1 MNKDESVEKTLR
13 EAGIFPPSVQD
24 RHYGDKAEMTREE
37 IIGKTL
43 REMSLFSS
51 LEQGGQSSNKA
62 ADLST
67 VIAGLQR
74 RLPPGKKIKTCGA
87 FKHLNAGCCDP
98 CHTCRPHTDM
108 NLIDLPDGTKAWV
121 CCAVEWAIY
130 PERYVELMERSRNC
144 PEGKLFREMFGDYDR
159 KED

>member
-1 MNKDESVEKTLR
+1 MTKDESVEKTLR

-24 RHYGDKAEMTREE
+24 SHYGDKAEMTREG

-51 LEQGGQSSNKA
+51 LEQGSQSSDEA
-62 ADLST
+62 GHLST
-67 VIAGLQR
+67 VIAELRR
-74 RLPPGKKIKTCGA
+74 RLPPDTTIKTCGA
-87 FKHLNAGCCDP
+87 FKHLNAACCDP
-98 CHTCRPHTDM
+98 CHTSCPHTDM

-130 PERYVELMERSRNC
+130 PERYAELMERSRNC
-144 PEGKLFREMFGDYDR
+144 PEGKLFIEMFGDDDR

>member
-1 MNKDESVEKTLR
+1 MTKDEITEKTLR

-24 RHYGDKAEMTREE
+24 SHYGDKAEMTREE
-37 IIGKTL
+37 IMEKTL

-51 LEQGGQSSNKA
+51 LEQDSQSSNKA
-62 ADLST
+62 AHLST
-67 VIAGLQR
+67 VIAELQR
-74 RLPPGKKIKTCGA
+74 RLPPSNNIKTCGA

-98 CHTCRPHTDM
+98 CHTSRPHTDM
-108 NLIDLPDGTKAWV
+108 NLIDLPDGSKAWV

-130 PERYVELMERSRNC
+130 PERYMELMERSQNC
-144 PEGKLFREMFGDYDR
+144 PEGKLFREMFGGYDR